1 MKIAIVSIQKNR
13 KCTLKDMA
21 GGFGTTFDIG
31 NSAGAGFLEMLKKYI
46 ANVPD
51 ISMAYVAA
59 VLRRAGHDVRF
70 FFNDFASGYD
80 IYLIQSSIVEC
91 ANEKA
96 AGVAIKNKGYGKV
109 GFWGRFASEVPEY
122 FSNACHFILRGE
134 AEVLDTD
141 RLSDPELK
149 GIIDTGTVED
159 PDLLPFPDWDGFP
172 LHKYRYRIIGSG
184 GTILPILSSRGCPF
198 NCHYCPYKVNN
209 PFRAREPSRVVEEIE
224 YLNDKYQARGIV
236 FRDPDFTFSRERL
249 HELLTLIIQKKLNH
263 LSYYIEG
270 RTDNVD
276 AEDVRLMS
284 GAGIAGWEIGI
295 ETPAYGT
302 LRAHGRKAPDI
313 SHQEKVIHLCQ
324 KSGIRIVGNYMIG
337 FPEDTESSILSVI
350 DLARRL
356 NTFAVQF
363 TVCTPYPG
371 TKFFDDVKEGIFEK
385 RWENFTGWSNVF
397 KHPSLAPGQ
406 IAALRE
412 RAYLAYH
419 FRPAYIFSFLKTI
432 LVGWFRRLY

>member
-31 NSAGAGFLEMLKKYI
+31 NSPGARFLEMLKKYM

-51 ISMAYVAA
+51 ISLAYMAA
-59 VLRRAGHDVRF
+59 VLRGAGHDVRF
-70 FFNDFASGYD
+70 FFNDFKAGYD
-80 IYLIQSSIVEC
+80 VYLIQSSIVEC
-91 ANEKA
+91 ANERA
-96 AGVAIKNKGYGKV
+96 AGEEIVNRGYGRT
-109 GFWGRFASEVPEY
+109 GFWGRFASEVPEC
-122 FSNACHFILRGE
+122 FSGACHFVLRGE
-134 AEVLDTD
+134 AEALDTD
-141 RLSDPELK
+141 RLSDPELQ
-149 GIIDTGTVED
+149 GIIDMGTVEE
-159 PDLLPFPDWDGFP
+159 PDRLPFPDWDGFP
-172 LHKYRYRIIGSG
+172 LHNYRYRIIGSG
-184 GTILPILSSRGCPF
+184 GTILPVLSSRGCPF

-209 PFRAREPSRVVEEIE
+209 PFRAREPAGVVEEIE
-224 YLNDKYQARGIV
+224 HLSDKYRAGGIV

-249 HELLTLIIQKKLNH
+249 HELLTLIIEKKLNH

-276 AEDVRLMS
+276 AEEVRLMAA
-284 GAGIAGWEIGI
+284 AGIAGWEIGI
-295 ETPAYGT
+295 ETPASGT
-302 LRAHGRKAPDI
+302 LRAHGRKPPDI
-313 SHQEKVIHLCQ
+313 SHQEKVIRLCQ

-371 TKFFDDVKEGIFEK
+371 TKFFDEVEEKIFEK

-397 KHPSLAPGQ
+397 EHPSLAPGR

-419 FRPAYIFSFLKTI
+419 FRPAYILGFLKTI
-432 LVGWFRRLY
+432 LAGRRRRRY